1 MGSAGTLKIE
11 QGGSLSIMVFHELC
25 CTDCFRMHSKRQRTS
40 RSHDGVR
47 IRQREAELAKKDD
60 PWELYMLEKQATL
73 LHKMRVIPPK
83 ILSELTQWAQE
94 ETNRANGPRNG
105 PMTVVFSELARHYSY
120 PGDRTAKRI
129 NGFPVVLKDLRNF
142 LRSQLYLGPADVAL
156 LTFYKSG
163 QGGPRH
169 ADDEEGKQGLDLRE
183 PITVISLGSPRVV
196 RFTNF
201 QGARTRVDLLTTPG
215 SVYVMKDPLFQKSLK
230 HQLLQGRGGR
240 FSISF
245 RTSKPQEM
253 GRYKEESRDRLA
265 SESVRGGRSSPARDM
280 NLEVQKPDAE
290 AVAARLLLEKEREKV
305 AALMKENRALVKELT
320 NEKRKQSE
328 CQVQKMMMEATS
340 SEQRREMYRL
350 KEKNKELI
358 QAEKKNTIN
367 ERKKKEIVTNNLEMI
382 EEEMKRE
389 LEKLIDKI
397 ENSRK
402 ERKMNE

>member
-1 MGSAGTLKIE
+1 
-11 QGGSLSIMVFHELC
+11 
-25 CTDCFRMHSKRQRTS
+25 
-40 RSHDGVR
+40 
-47 IRQREAELAKKDD
+47 
-60 PWELYMLEKQATL
+60 
-73 LHKMRVIPPK
+73 
-83 ILSELTQWAQE
+83 
-94 ETNRANGPRNG
+94 
-105 PMTVVFSELARHYSY
+105 MTVVFSELARHYSY

-215 SVYVMKDPLFQKSLK
+215 SVYVMKDPLFQTSLK

-245 RTSKPQEM
+245 RTSKPQKM

-290 AVAARLLLEKEREKV
+290 AVAACLLLEKEREKI
-305 AALMKENRALVKELT
+305 AAWMKENRALVKELT

-328 CQVQKMMMEATS
+328 CQVQKMMMEATLPQSVVQS
-340 SEQRREMYRL
+340 SDLVSPAILLRSRPRPSPLRLNCNRSYICIYQSKLALIILQILPIKLSYVLTKLQIKLQINFQTSVHYRL
-350 KEKNKELI
+350 FAWPSIIASYNHVGCGL
-358 QAEKKNTIN
+358 NPCCC
-367 ERKKKEIVTNNLEMI
+367 
-382 EEEMKRE
+382 
-389 LEKLIDKI
+389 
-397 ENSRK
+397 
-402 ERKMNE
+402 